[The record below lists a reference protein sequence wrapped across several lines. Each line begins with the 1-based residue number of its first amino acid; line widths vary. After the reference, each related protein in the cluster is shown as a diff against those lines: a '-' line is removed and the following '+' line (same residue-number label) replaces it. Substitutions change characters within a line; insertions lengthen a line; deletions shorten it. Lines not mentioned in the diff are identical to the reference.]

1 MAEYHIRR
9 YEDRDY
15 EAARTIFSRGIN
27 EHAPAGFR
35 HVLSC
40 PQTHLL
46 LLGTLLT
53 TYLATSSLL
62 LSLSAV
68 AALLA
73 VGWIFTKRL
82 WADYVHEALAT
93 DMKDIHQ
100 TYLVPKDC
108 SFWVAEAG
116 GEVAG
121 IVAATHPED
130 PSLRGRALELKRMS
144 VAKAHR
150 GHGLGKALTR
160 TVLLFAQEHGY
171 KEVVLGTS
179 MAQVAAHRTY
189 EGMGFRKVKEIC
201 PTVLCKLLRFYIYIY
216 HYEIGGSH

>member
-1 MAEYHIRR
+1 MGKYHIRR

-15 EAARTIFSRGIN
+15 EAARTMFSRGIN

-35 HVLSC
+35 HVLSS
-40 PQTHLL
+40 PRTHLL
-46 LLGTLLT
+46 LLAVLLT
-53 TYLATSSLL
+53 TYLGSSSLL
-62 LSLSAV
+62 LSLGAV
-68 AALLA
+68 ATLLA
-73 VGWIFTKRL
+73 VGWILMKGF
-82 WADYVHEALAT
+82 WAEYVHEALAS
-93 DMKDIHQ
+93 DMKDIRQ
-100 TYLVPKDC
+100 AYLVPKDC
-108 SFWVAEAG
+108 NFWVAEAG

-144 VAKAHR
+144 VAKEHR
-150 GHGLGKALTR
+150 GHGLSKALTR

-179 MAQVAAHRTY
+179 MVQVAAQRTY
-189 EGMGFRKVKEIC
+189 EGLGFRRVKEIF

-216 HYEIGGSH
+216 RYEIGGSH